1 MVAILVTLLILTK
14 CVICFNIFKASFLLT
29 EQSCAGKSA
38 PKSTLTKEA
47 LSFWKWPK
55 TTDVWTMPGG
65 FTSCKVGHG
74 DLYKEC
80 LSYFWTN
87 VIKHLMRV
95 LQRGWQRMRWLGGI
109 TDSMDKR
116 LSKLQELMMDREAW
130 RAAVHGVAKSQ
141 TRLSNWTDWLR
152 VLNHQGLNAL
162 HALSYFIFTPRLSD
176 WLRLRETV

>member
-1 MVAILVTLLILTK
+1 MQGNQLL
-14 CVICFNIFKASFLLT
+14 NLLWQKMPSLI
-29 EQSCAGKSA
+29 ENGQR
-38 PKSTLTKEA
+38 
-47 LSFWKWPK
+47 

-65 FTSCKVGHG
+65 LTSCKVGHG
-74 DLYKEC
+74 DLYQEC

-87 VIKHLMRV
+87 VIKHLMWV
-95 LQRGWQRMRWLGGI
+95 LQRGWQRMRWLSGI
-109 TDSMDKR
+109 TDSKDMS

-162 HALSYFIFTPRLSD
+162 HALTYFIFTVRISD
-176 WLRLRETV
+176 WLRPREIA